1 MELKMAL
8 KVGNWALGHFDSVH
22 IAFLGCD
29 MHQSAAA
36 KTHFYG
42 SDTVDL
48 L

>member
-1 MELKMAL
+1 MAL
-8 KVGNWALGHFDSVH
+8 KVGDWALGHFDSVH

-29 MHQSAAA
+29 MHQSAVA

>member
-1 MELKMAL
+1 MAL

>member
-8 KVGNWALGHFDSVH
+8 KVGDWALGHFDSVD

-29 MHQSAAA
+29 MHQSVAA
-36 KTHFYG
+36 KIHFYG

>member
-1 MELKMAL
+1 MELK
-8 KVGNWALGHFDSVH
+8 VGDWTLGLFNSVH
-22 IAFLGCD
+22 IAFLGCG